1 MENANRLRDAMT
13 QKQTHVGVLIHTLE
27 KLQVLDH
34 KLKQD
39 MEDEQDMDTVRALE
53 RIMARDQAKILDLKQ
68 GLEQA
73 ELFHRLPRWFLGPV
87 LTLIPGKSL
96 DLKHALEKVS
106 AQVRVEA
113 LELRQAVD
121 DMWAHAQAQ
130 NLSSG
135 DIQERREIVG
145 YMEGQME
152 GSERSLGQILDSL

>member
-1 MENANRLRDAMT
+1 MENAKRLQDAMT
-13 QKQTHVGVLIHTLE
+13 QTQTLVGVLIHTLE

-39 MEDEQDMDTVRALE
+39 MEDKQDMDTVHALE

-113 LELRQAVD
+113 GRRRHV
-121 DMWAHAQAQ
+121 
-130 NLSSG
+130 SSG
-135 DIQERREIVG
+135 SSPEFILWRHTRT
-145 YMEGQME
+145 EGNCWLH
-152 GSERSLGQILDSL
+152 GRANGRF